1 MTIRECAKSRGFEVI
16 GKLTRKTEAYGI
28 DRKQIVYI
36 DEAGNKYYPDNGDA
50 CGFTIVT
57 TDGKII

>member
-1 MTIRECAKSRGFEVI
+1 MTIREYAKSKGFEIV

-36 DEAGNKYYPDNGDA
+36 DEAGNKYYPDKGDA
-50 CGFTIVT
+50 CGFCISTA
-57 TDGKII
+57 DGKII